1 MKKKIS
7 LLGLLIL
14 LTGCTAQEPL
24 ELIVTFHATGCA
36 GFNENF
42 SEVEH
47 TPSGLSLIT
56 NIISDKPCYTLTK
69 AELARNEDNLT
80 IYFTLDEDRGECIQC
95 TGLQTFIYEINGP
108 EINRSGINV
117 EVITLLED
125 EEVKHVFTT

>member
-7 LLGLLIL
+7 IIGLLL
-14 LTGCTAQEPL
+14 LLAGCTAQEPL

-42 SEVEH
+42 SEVDY
-47 TPSGLSLIT
+47 TPSGLSIIT
-56 NIISDKPCYTLTK
+56 NIISDKPCYTLIK
-69 AELARNEDNLT
+69 AELTRNENDLT
-80 IYFTLDEDRGECIQC
+80 IYFTLDEDRGDCIQC

-117 EVITLLED
+117 KVITLLED
-125 EEVKHVFTT
+125 QEVNHTFTT